1 MTLNHAAHTLTAVLT
16 VAGSVG
22 FVMTGSLTLGLLLLA
37 APWPALWVQ
46 KSERQTWS
54 LGEVLRGERD
64 REHPVA
70 GALDD
75 ALRGPLP
82 VRPDRDEDYFVPG
95 VPRLGAGPS
104 NPEWDDVRLSA
115 PTLAPPPPD
124 ARPIARRQRS
134 APVSTPLR

>member
-22 FVMTGSLTLGLLLLA
+22 FIVTGSLTLGLLLLA

-82 VRPDRDEDYFVPG
+82 VRCDRDEDFFVPG
-95 VPRLGAGPS
+95 VPRLGAGRSPS
-104 NPEWDDVRLSA
+104 GEWGDVRLSA
-115 PTLAPPPPD
+115 HVVDPPPPD
-124 ARPIARRQRS
+124 DPSPQRRRGAPI
-134 APVSTPLR
+134 STPPR